1 MMFRYMMRQVLLM
14 FLLMASVQIVFS
26 QSLKDVYNLDMKKPE
41 ENVRWAW
48 SVSANRTSFVLDSSK
63 TVKGKNALKILSRR
77 RVGDPHEAGFNLMRT
92 IPLPEWADN
101 KIVTV
106 SVKCK
111 NKDMENLKFSVMC
124 MDENENLRFSDS
136 VFVTKSYWKK
146 YSISFTQKNMKA
158 VRISLSAEEKHLREI
173 QTAWVDRVSIS
184 IGGKDVS
191 DVAIED
197 WYPKTSSELNKNY
210 VMPLSFQDAESI
222 QTVFSSNPCPAIIG
236 LGESTHGSQEI
247 KEANYQFMKTLI
259 TRFGCKIIVT
269 ERVIDLSLLCD
280 LYVRGLLPESYGDQ
294 IIEDS
299 KGYFDDYLSFFDFL
313 SWLREY
319 NKTVEVKVRI
329 FGCHNFFDKRTGLFE
344 YFQKVVDRNNL
355 NFLYYLEKI
364 AKGQFKVV
372 RDRVMNDTLLKSEM
386 DVADYGYLLF
396 LLEKDDIKAERKFL
410 DLSYDADKEM
420 WTVVQKVIELY
431 APHREK
437 IIISAHSAHISK
449 YASFVSASMNKVPL
463 GKYVAD
469 KYKED
474 YLAVSFQL
482 GEGISTQDESNL
494 FGKTMAQMLQ
504 HAPINSFE
512 NTALRTGV
520 DYFYYSST
528 QLPKNITHL
537 RILLRGGRYRD
548 PFRFCSIKRYFDG
561 LVFIK
566 ESHGLN
572 NVQNYPA
579 FYVNGLIRHK
589 QEKMREE
596 LEKQGVKQKGMG
608 DELKL

>member
-1 MMFRYMMRQVLLM
+1 
-14 FLLMASVQIVFS
+14 MADSYAHYVPKVRDI
-26 QSLKDVYNLDMKKPE
+26 YNLDMKKPE

-48 SVSANRTSFVLDSSK
+48 SVSTNRTSFALDSSK

-101 KIVTV
+101 EIVTV

-146 YSISFTQKNMKA
+146 YSISFTQRNMKA
-158 VRISLSAEEKHLREI
+158 VRISLSSEENHLRDMR
-173 QTAWVDRVSIS
+173 TAWVDRVSIS

-210 VMPLSFQDAESI
+210 VIPLSFQNDESI
-222 QTVFSSNPCPAIIG
+222 QTVFSSNACPAIIG

-247 KEANYQFMKTLI
+247 KKAHYQFMKTLI
-259 TRFGCKIIVT
+259 SRFGYKIIVT

-319 NKTVEVKVRI
+319 NKTAEVKVRI
-329 FGCHNFFDKRTGLFE
+329 FGCNSFLDKRTGLFE
-344 YFQKVVDRNNL
+344 YFQKVVDRNNPS
-355 NFLYYLEKI
+355 FLYYLEKI
-364 AKGQFKVV
+364 AKCQFTVV
-372 RDRVMNDTLLKSEM
+372 RDKVMNDTLLKSELTA
-386 DVADYGYLLF
+386 ADYDYLLF
-396 LLEKDDIKAERKFL
+396 LLEKDDINVERKFL
-410 DLSYDADKEM
+410 DSSYDADKEM

-437 IIISAHSAHISK
+437 IIISAHSAHVSK
-449 YASFVSASMNKVPL
+449 YASFVSSSVNKPPL

-474 YLAVSFQL
+474 YLAISFQL
-482 GEGISTQDESNL
+482 GEGTSTQDESNL
-494 FGKTMAQMLQ
+494 FGKTMVQILQ

-512 NTALRTGV
+512 NRALRTGV
-520 DYFYYSST
+520 DYFYYSSG
-528 QLPKNITHL
+528 QLPEDIMHL
-537 RILLRGGRYRD
+537 RMLLRCARYMD
-548 PFRFCSIKRYFDG
+548 QFRFCSIKKYFDG

-572 NVQNYPA
+572 NIQSYPA
-579 FYVNGLIRHK
+579 FYVSGLIRYK
-589 QEKMREE
+589 QEKMRED
-596 LEKQGVKQKGMG
+596 LEKLGIKFEEIDDGNFY
-608 DELKL
+608 